1 MGLDVSLG
9 FGIGNARCR
18 VRTALA
24 REWPNR
30 WVRVGTAMVI
40 GYSKRWVHEVNVG
53 ER

>member
-1 MGLDVSLG
+1 MGLEISLG

-24 REWPNR
+24 RGWP
-30 WVRVGTAMVI
+30 
-40 GYSKRWVHEVNVG
+40 KRWVHEVNVG